1 MFNRLPLFILSA
13 SIILPSAALAQ
24 PTYTSEE
31 CLAMAQSR
39 NPAILASIERKTQ
52 AEWQKKATYG
62 DFLPKLNVDYSY
74 TYYDEENS
82 IDASFWNI
90 GEVTTRER
98 NNFRLGIYVD
108 QPLFTGFRLT
118 DTYNLADLGLK
129 EAVAGEQLA
138 TLEITYQTLR
148 SYYTFLMAQKIQKVA
163 DEAVIQLSSHL
174 RDSEQF
180 FKNEIIPLN
189 NLLESKVYLA
199 NAKQDAKRAAGQTR
213 IARMQLATVIK
224 EPLAIPFTV
233 ADTPDI
239 VEIQTPVEE
248 LIVQAMQKRPELR
261 QANYRKEAAKTS
273 ISLAK
278 SAYYPTIMLSAGHNR
293 YGGDAWVD
301 GTGVSAIQDPE
312 ETLIGVYASWELF
325 AWGQTNQRVSQ
336 ASAADR
342 EAKQAISAVID
353 AISLEVQDNYI
364 SATTS
369 YSNIETARIAVDQA
383 KENLRM
389 SELRY
394 KNQIATNTDVLD
406 ARTLL
411 SQTETNYYRAIY
423 EYNIGLAGISR
434 AVGVYNRQDFAFNTP
449 Q

>member
-1 MFNRLPLFILSA
+1 MLPPLRIIILSA
-13 SIILPSAALAQ
+13 SIALPATAFAQ
-24 PTYTSEE
+24 STYTSDE
-31 CLAMAQSR
+31 CLAMAKTR
-39 NPAILASIERKTQ
+39 NPAVLASIERKTQ
-52 AEWQKKATYG
+52 AAEKKDATYG

-74 TYYDEENS
+74 TYFDEENT
-82 IDASFWNI
+82 IDASSLGI
-90 GEVTTRER
+90 SDVTTRER
-98 NNFRLGIYVD
+98 NNFRLGIHVD

-148 SYYTFLMAQKIQKVA
+148 TYYNYLMAQKIQKVA
-163 DEAVIQLSSHL
+163 DEAVVQLSSHL

-189 NLLESKVYLA
+189 NLLESKVHLA
-199 NAKQDAKRAAGQTR
+199 NAKQDARRAAGQTR
-213 IARMQLATVIK
+213 ITRMQLATVIK
-224 EPLAIPFTV
+224 EPLAIPFMV
-233 ADTPDI
+233 ADTPDTAKLH
-239 VEIQTPVEE
+239 TPVEE
-248 LIVQAMQKRPELR
+248 LIIQALQKRPELR
-261 QANYRKEAAKTS
+261 QANYRQEAARTN

-293 YGGDAWVD
+293 YGGDALVD
-301 GTGVSAIQDPE
+301 GSGVSDIQDPE
-312 ETLIGVYASWELF
+312 ETMVGVYASWELF
-325 AWGQTNQRVSQ
+325 AWGQTNQRVRQ

-342 EAKQAISAVID
+342 EAKQALTAVID

-364 SATTS
+364 YATTS
-369 YSNIETARIAVDQA
+369 YANIETARVAVQQA

-394 KNQIATNTDVLD
+394 KNQISTNTDVLD

-434 AVGVYNRQDFAFNTP
+434 AVGVFDRHEFALSSQP
-449 Q
+449 

>member
-1 MFNRLPLFILSA
+1 MFARLYFFVLSI
-13 SIILPSAALAQ
+13 SLLIPAAVLAQ
-24 PTYTSEE
+24 PTYTSDE
-31 CLAMAQSR
+31 CLAMAKSR
-39 NPAILASIERKTQ
+39 NPMILASIERKTQ
-52 AEWQKKATYG
+52 AAEKKDAIYG
-62 DFLPKLNVDYSY
+62 NFLPKLNLDYSY
-74 TYYDEENS
+74 TYFDKENS
-82 IDASFWNI
+82 IDANFLGI

-98 NNFRLGIYVD
+98 NNFRLGIYID

-148 SYYTFLMAQKIQKVA
+148 AYYNYLMAQKIQKVA

-174 RDSEQF
+174 YDSEQF
-180 FKNEIIPLN
+180 FENEIIPLN
-189 NLLESKVYLA
+189 SLLESKVHLA

-224 EPLAIPFTV
+224 EPLASPFLV

-239 VEIQTPVEE
+239 AELNTPVEE
-248 LIVQAMQKRPELR
+248 LIIQALQMRPELR
-261 QANYRKEAAKTS
+261 QANYKQEAAKTN

-301 GTGVSAIQDPE
+301 GHGASDIQDPE
-312 ETLIGVYASWELF
+312 ETMIGVYATWELF
-325 AWGQTNQRVSQ
+325 AWGQTNQRVRQ

-342 EAKQAISAVID
+342 EARQNLTAVID

-364 SATTS
+364 YATTS
-369 YSNIETARIAVDQA
+369 YGNIESAKIAVEQA

-434 AVGVYNRQDFAFNTP
+434 AVGVHNRQEFALNNQP
-449 Q
+449 

>member
-1 MFNRLPLFILSA
+1 MLTHLRIAFLSA
-13 SIILPSAALAQ
+13 SIVLPATALAQ
-24 PTYTSEE
+24 ATYTSEE
-31 CLAMAQSR
+31 CLAMAKAR
-39 NPAILASIERKTQ
+39 NPTILASIERKTQ
-52 AEWQKKATYG
+52 AAEKKDATYS
-62 DFLPKLNVDYSY
+62 DFLPKLKVDYSY
-74 TYYDEENS
+74 TYFDKENS

-90 GEVTTRER
+90 GEVTTREH
-98 NNFRLGIYVD
+98 NNFRLGIYID

-148 SYYTFLMAQKIQKVA
+148 TYYNYLMAQKIQRVA
-163 DEAVIQLSSHL
+163 DEAVTQLTSHL

-189 NLLESKVYLA
+189 NLLESKVHLA

-224 EPLAIPFTV
+224 EPLATPFSV
-233 ADTPDI
+233 ADTPDT
-239 VEIQTPVEE
+239 VELRTPVQE
-248 LIVQAMQKRPELR
+248 LIIQALQKRPELR
-261 QANYRKEAAKTS
+261 QANYRQEAAKTN

-301 GTGVSAIQDPE
+301 GHGVSDIQDPE
-312 ETLIGVYASWELF
+312 ETMVGVYASWELF
-325 AWGQTNQRVSQ
+325 AWGQTNQRVRQ

-342 EAKQAISAVID
+342 EAKQALTAVID

-364 SATTS
+364 YATTS
-369 YSNIETARIAVDQA
+369 YSNIETAKIAVQQA

-411 SQTETNYYRAIY
+411 SQTETNYYRAVY

-434 AVGVYNRQDFAFNTP
+434 AVGVYNRQDFALNS
-449 Q
+449 QQ